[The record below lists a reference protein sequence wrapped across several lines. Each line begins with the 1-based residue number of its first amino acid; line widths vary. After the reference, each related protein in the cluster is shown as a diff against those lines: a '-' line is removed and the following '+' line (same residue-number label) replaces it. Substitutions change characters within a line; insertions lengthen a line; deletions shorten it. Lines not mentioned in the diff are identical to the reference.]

1 MSEIIRQGM
10 VKTVTVREY
19 EDEAKF
25 IRVTIKSPTDLP
37 LAAWASS
44 SSGTTRH
51 VDEFDIALP
60 LNAQVRPGDL
70 VAFRI
75 QITQPYNERQ
85 RFQLALDVGEDDDNH
100 GTEVLEVNVEDGMK
114 AEA

>member
-25 IRVTIKSPTDLP
+25 LRVSIKSPTDLP
-37 LAAWASS
+37 LAAWSSASS
-44 SSGTTRH
+44 GVTRH

-60 LNAQVRPGDL
+60 LNAHVRPGDL
-70 VAFRI
+70 VAFRV
-75 QITQPYNERQ
+75 QITQPYNEEQ
-85 RFQLALDVGEDDDNH
+85 RFQLALDVGQDDDD
-100 GTEVLEVNVEDGMK
+100 VLEVNVEDGMIEEVK
-114 AEA
+114 